1 VADPRRIPRLADDHT
16 VLPTQSALALELL
29 TPMDLLRLK
38 AIARLH
44 ARGLPADVTW
54 DDLLQEAITRLLT
67 GKRVRPPDVPVVP
80 FLAGIMRSLRTDH
93 LRRGR
98 RQRSGDDEGSRV
110 EIKDPSVDLERS
122 LIAAEELDNLRALF
136 AADAVALSIIG
147 AIAEGLEPEQIRAR
161 LAISRTGYDS
171 ARKRIRRCLL
181 REGLTCGKN

>member
-1 VADPRRIPRLADDHT
+1 MADPRRIPRLADDHT
-16 VLPTQSALALELL
+16 VLPTHSALALELL

-67 GKRVRPPDVPVVP
+67 GKRVKPPDVPVVP

-93 LRRGR
+93 VRRGR
-98 RQRSGDDEGSRV
+98 RHRNDDDGPRV
-110 EIKDPSVDLERS
+110 ELMDPSVDLERA
-122 LIAAEELDNLRALF
+122 LIAAEELENLRVLF

-147 AIAEGLEPEQIRAR
+147 AIAEGLEPEQIRAK
-161 LAISRTGYDS
+161 LGISRTGYES